1 MKEQEL
7 EIQEQELEI
16 QEQEEIEQ
24 VPNTYYYDK
33 VYEDH
38 HLGSFTESTKLA
50 YQLGWQNNT
59 VAITDTEVS
68 DLNGWTYLKGYAP
81 KKPLEVFKEEKHAEL
96 KLIMQAKRNALTC
109 EYANDV
115 FDSNEQAQSNMT
127 SLMSFANLGMK
138 EFSIRST
145 NERTHTFTAE
155 QLVELATI
163 MSNAINNLYSE
174 YWQYKNALYECKTKE
189 EIDKIKWEI

>member
-1 MKEQEL
+1 MEELEQEL
-7 EIQEQELEI
+7 EQ
-16 QEQEEIEQ
+16 EIEQ
-24 VPNTYYYDK
+24 VPNTYYYDEI
-33 VYEDH
+33 YEDH

-96 KLIMQAKRNALTC
+96 KAIMQAKRKALTC

-115 FDSNEQAQSNMT
+115 FDCNEQAQNNMT
-127 SLMSFANLGMK
+127 SLMSFANLEIK
-138 EFSIRST
+138 EFFIRST
-145 NERTHTFTAE
+145 NERTHTFNDA

-163 MSNAINNLYSE
+163 MSKTVNDLYSE

-189 EIDKIKWEI
+189 EIDNISWKI